1 MPPIPQFAEIITAAA
16 LAATGGWFYVSLAPW
31 STLFGKALR
40 DAPNPENGRPQ
51 IALTFDDGPNPDW
64 TPQLL
69 DVLARQ
75 EIRATFFLIGQ
86 YAAAQPELVRRTH
99 AAGHLIGN
107 HTWSHPN
114 LAHPNLA
121 HTSAKQTREELSRT
135 SQQIEQI
142 TGEQV
147 RYFRPP
153 FGSRRPATFRIARQL
168 GLIPVTWN
176 AIGNDWTK
184 LSADGITDHLT
195 KLIHR
200 NDRRGNTTNAVLHD
214 GSHRSPNM
222 DRSRSVQAADQL
234 IQRFKP
240 THKFVTL
247 DEWSQ
252 DKRS

>member
-1 MPPIPQFAEIITAAA
+1 MPAIPQIAGITTAAA
-16 LAATGGWFYVSLAPW
+16 LATTGAWFYASLAPW
-31 STLFGKALR
+31 STIFGKALR
-40 DAPNPENGRPQ
+40 DNRNPASGKPQ
-51 IALTFDDGPNPDW
+51 IALTFDDGPNPDC
-64 TPQLL
+64 TPHLL
-69 DVLARQ
+69 DVLARH

-86 YAAAQPELVRRTH
+86 YAAAQPEIVRRTH

-114 LAHPNLA
+114 LAH
-121 HTSAKQTREELSRT
+121 TSSKQTREELHRT
-135 SQQIEQI
+135 SEQLEQI
-142 TGEQV
+142 IGEKV

-153 FGSRRPATFRIARQL
+153 FGRRHMATFRIAREL

-184 LSADGITDHLT
+184 LSADGITDHIANLV
-195 KLIHR
+195 HR

-222 DRSRSVQAADQL
+222 DRSRSVAAADQL

-240 THKFVTL
+240 THNFVTL
-247 DEWSQ
+247 DEWQS
-252 DKRS
+252 